1 MRLVDRPTISPVVLS
16 YDLSGRLNI
25 VFLKL
30 ALHSGFP
37 EVIVLDISPYAILG
51 LDDNAPVKDAEA
63 AFLRMKASLC
73 DLEADDKNAAVAKR
87 ALAKMA
93 DAISQI
99 KNSGFQNAPTGGG
112 ESYVE
117 TNYTHPRLGQ
127 ICVASGLISMEQ
139 LSEAVEEQI
148 TSGIPLGEVLQD
160 KQFLSPI
167 QLEGLLLGQEM
178 IDVPSQCTDPDGRRL
193 IALDIVTEDM
203 VLIAQMEQKSLNQPL
218 VSLLE
223 RRGWVNERLTHALE
237 MDRPT

>member
-1 MRLVDRPTISPVVLS
+1 M
-16 YDLSGRLNI
+16 
-25 VFLKL
+25 
-30 ALHSGFP
+30 
-37 EVIVLDISPYAILG
+37 DISPYAILG
-51 LDDNAPVKDAEA
+51 LNDNAPVADAEA
-63 AFLRMKASLC
+63 AFVRMKASLG
-73 DLEADDKNAAVAKR
+73 DLENDDKNSALAKR

-99 KNSGFQNAPTGGG
+99 KNAGFQSAPTGGG
-112 ESYVE
+112 EVQSD

-148 TSGIPLGEVLQD
+148 SSGIPLGEVLQD

-193 IALDIVTEDM
+193 IALELVTEDM
-203 VLIAQMEQKSLNQPL
+203 VLIVQMEQKSLNQPL

-223 RRGWVNERLTHALE
+223 RRGWINEKLTHALE
-237 MDRPT
+237 MDRQT

>member
-1 MRLVDRPTISPVVLS
+1 M
-16 YDLSGRLNI
+16 
-25 VFLKL
+25 
-30 ALHSGFP
+30 
-37 EVIVLDISPYAILG
+37 DISPYAILG
-51 LDDNAPVKDAEA
+51 LDENAAVDDAEA
-63 AFLRMKASLC
+63 AFNRMSASLNSLK
-73 DLEADDKNAAVAKR
+73 DDDKSGALAKK

-93 DAISQI
+93 EAISQI
-99 KNSGFQNAPTGGG
+99 KSQGFNHAPAGGG
-112 ESYVE
+112 DLVAD

-148 TSGIPLGEVLQD
+148 ATGAPLGEVLQD

-193 IALDIVTEDM
+193 IALEIVSEDM
-203 VLIAQMEQKSLNQPL
+203 VLIAQMEQKSLNQTL

-237 MDRPT
+237 MDRQN